1 MIKRTRH
8 ILMIIVLF
16 GVINL
21 IATTKIGSWPF
32 TADLKDT
39 TANA

>member
-1 MIKRTRH
+1 MIKKTRH
-8 ILMIIVLF
+8 ILLIIVLF

-21 IATTKIGSWPF
+21 IKTNKIGNWPF

-39 TANA
+39 TASE